1 MRFIFFIALRY
12 LLAKKRHKAINYIS
26 YVSLAGITVATAAMI
41 AIMSAFNGLQHLVE
55 SLYSSFDPDIKVAIR
70 HGKTFPYDSSLVNKI
85 LAIDG
90 VIKCYPVLEETVLLK
105 NGDKQTVATMKG
117 VPEEFKQV
125 SGIDS
130 FMVYGDFLLQFQNI
144 QYCVAGYGVA
154 AGINLFESFG
164 QKPVYIYAANP
175 DHKTS
180 QINPADAFRVE
191 PVELAG
197 IFGINPDYDNKYV
210 LVSLSFARNIT
221 GFENRCTHLEVDILD
236 ENKAE
241 EIKSAI
247 EKITGDNY
255 SVKTRYELNEIIYR
269 TNETEKLITFVILS
283 FIVMIAAFNIVSAI
297 SMIMIDKTV
306 DLKILNALG
315 ASLPSLHKIFF
326 TSGMIINITGFVIGS
341 LLGIALVLAQQ
352 YLGLIPLENGIVDYY
367 PVKFVPFDLVKT
379 FMVVVIMGLLANYFP
394 SIFLVRK
401 ILSTPTK
408 S

>member
-55 SLYSSFDPDIKVAIR
+55 SLYNSFDPDIKVAIR

-180 QINPADAFRVE
+180 HINPADAFRVE

-210 LVSLSFARNIT
+210 LVSLSFARKIT

-255 SVKTRYELNEIIYR
+255 FVKTRYELNEIIYR